1 MAKNIYS
8 KPYSY
13 YQNPHP
19 GAVPYSPR
27 HAKKALEPEQH
38 IQTIANEDQDFQMR
52 VNAATAVGVYY
63 AYPLAYWRTDS
74 SHGKDY

>member
-38 IQTIANEDQDFQMR
+38 IQTIANEDQHFQMIDMLELGISVGR
-52 VNAATAVGVYY
+52 VLV
-63 AYPLAYWRTDS
+63 S
-74 SHGKDY
+74 

>member
-38 IQTIANEDQDFQMR
+38 IQSIVNEDQDFQMR
-52 VNAATAVGVYY
+52 VNAAAAVGVYCD
-63 AYPLAYWRTDS
+63 YPLAYWRTDS